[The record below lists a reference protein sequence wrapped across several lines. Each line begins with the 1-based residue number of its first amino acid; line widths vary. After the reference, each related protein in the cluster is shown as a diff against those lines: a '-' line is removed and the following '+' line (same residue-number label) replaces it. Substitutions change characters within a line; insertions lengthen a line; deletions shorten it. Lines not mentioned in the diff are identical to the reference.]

1 MGHPKERE
9 RQVTLVSIQHAHG
22 QRNNN
27 KRDGGSRPEE
37 FGLRDPMACIR
48 ACRDRF
54 IRARSGE
61 TGDNYRD
68 ICRILSR
75 SGPNE
80 DLWELYTCD
89 STFCGVANCA
99 IDQDLTNAQPP
110 ANVDLIINVCRGY
123 NYYSIFDPGPPPSPK
138 PEMCGNEVKVNPDL
152 GGSDQQGRPSKTEEV
167 SVEGIKTLTLQ
178 NNPSS
183 TAFSSTSPSAT
194 PTPSTSDGNS
204 TSTPPDIVKA
214 EATRSSTGLAA
225 GSKAAIGT
233 CASIAFIVVILLAL
247 FVMQRRRKD
256 PKGYLR
262 AVPRSC
268 HHHSRSFSQPPCG
281 AHTPL
286 ITPTPSAAAV
296 SRAAPSTPPP
306 ARLSDR
312 KFLSLIPKPGD
323 GGDRTAPSSSSSV
336 YPSSEYLNASPASPA
351 HAWPPPSYYN
361 RLFPRHSNNS
371 HYQNP
376 HYHKHRRH
384 TPVGTTGP
392 NLPPQ
397 PPRPVVTSLLAR
409 DSASSLGSYP
419 AATGARSALVL
430 SGAAGSYKANS
441 VDSGSA
447 TVTGTG
453 TPPLSP
459 TRAGNEMSPDIA
471 VAAPAGPPPNRA
483 LPPTPP
489 LHHHHHQQQQQCCH
503 PLPSPTST
511 LSVPVSPRSPT
522 FSHPHSPPQ
531 QHHRPPVVLG
541 GGGAS
546 PAAIGSS
553 EKLHHYHETIGV
565 ALPGPPT
572 TVTAAAGSREDL
584 SARDLCEL
592 TESYARET
600 RESWGSWSGTG
611 GGGPGVGGGGA
622 ARKRVSGNNSPMRCS
637 GDRKASGGG
646 GAGGHGGTAVALRDL
661 DLEKLGG
668 SY

>member
-1 MGHPKERE
+1 MGQPKESE
-9 RQVTLVSIQHAHG
+9 RQVTLVSLEHAHHQG
-22 QRNNN
+22 NKN
-27 KRDGGSRPEE
+27 KRDGRPRPEE
-37 FGLRDPMACIR
+37 FGLRDPAACIR
-48 ACRDRF
+48 ACRDQF

-61 TGDNYRD
+61 TGDNYRE

-99 IDQDLTNAQPP
+99 VDQDP
-110 ANVDLIINVCRGY
+110 NVDLIINVCRGY
-123 NYYSIFDPGPPPSPK
+123 NYYSIFDPGPPPSPR
-138 PEMCGNEVKVNPDL
+138 PEMCANEVKVNPDSVDP
-152 GGSDQQGRPSKTEEV
+152 GQRGRPSKTAEV

-178 NNPSS
+178 NDPSS
-183 TAFSSTSPSAT
+183 TAFSSTSSSAT
-194 PTPSTSDGNS
+194 PTPPTSDGNS
-204 TSTPPDIVKA
+204 TSTAPGIVKA
-214 EATRSSTGLAA
+214 EATQSPTGLAA

-233 CASIAFIVVILLAL
+233 CASIALIVVILLAL
-247 FVMQRRRKD
+247 FVMRRRHKD

-262 AVPRSC
+262 VAPRSS
-268 HHHSRSFSQPPCG
+268 HRHSRSFSQPPSG

-286 ITPTPSAAAV
+286 ITPPPSAAAA
-296 SRAAPSTPPP
+296 SGAAPSTPPP

-312 KFLSLIPKPGD
+312 KFLSLIPMPG
-323 GGDRTAPSSSSSV
+323 GGCDRMAPSSPSSV
-336 YPSSEYLNASPASPA
+336 YPSSEYLDSPLASPTHASPA
-351 HAWPPPSYYN
+351 PSYYN
-361 RLFPRHSNNS
+361 RLFPRHSNS
-371 HYQNP
+371 HHQNHRP
-376 HYHKHRRH
+376 HRHRRH
-384 TPVGTTGP
+384 TPLGTADLG
-392 NLPPQ
+392 LPLQ
-397 PPRPVVTSLLAR
+397 PPRPVTTSLLAR
-409 DSASSLGSYP
+409 DSASSLGGYL
-419 AATGARSALVL
+419 AATGGRSALTPP
-430 SGAAGSYKANS
+430 GCAGSHKANS
-441 VDSGSA
+441 VDSGTA

-459 TRAGNEMSPDIA
+459 TRAGHEMSPDVA
-471 VAAPAGPPPNRA
+471 VAAPAGPPPDRA

-489 LHHHHHQQQQQCCH
+489 LRHHHHHHQQQYYH

-522 FSHPHSPPQ
+522 FPHSHPHSPPQ
-531 QHHRPPVVLG
+531 QHPQRPVMLG
-541 GGGAS
+541 NGGAC
-546 PAAIGSS
+546 PVAIGSS

-565 ALPGPPT
+565 ALPGSPT
-572 TVTAAAGSREDL
+572 TLTAAAGSREDL

-611 GGGPGVGGGGA
+611 GGGPGVGGGGGP
-622 ARKRVSGNNSPMRCS
+622 RKRGSGNNSPMRCS

-646 GAGGHGGTAVALRDL
+646 GAGEHGGKAVALRDL

>member
-1 MGHPKERE
+1 MEHLKERE
-9 RQVTLVSIQHAHG
+9 LQVTLVSLEHAHG
-22 QRNNN
+22 QGNNN
-27 KRDGGSRPEE
+27 KRDGRPGPEE
-37 FGLRDPMACIR
+37 FGLRNPTACIR
-48 ACRDRF
+48 ACRDQF

-99 IDQDLTNAQPP
+99 VDQDP
-110 ANVDLIINVCRGY
+110 NVDLIINVCRGY

-138 PEMCGNEVKVNPDL
+138 PEICANEVKVNPDPEQ
-152 GGSDQQGRPSKTEEV
+152 SDQRGRPSETAEV

-178 NNPSS
+178 NDPSS
-183 TAFSSTSPSAT
+183 TVFSSTSSSSAT
-194 PTPSTSDGNS
+194 PTPPTPEGNS
-204 TSTPPDIVKA
+204 TSTAPDIVKV
-214 EATRSSTGLAA
+214 EATQPSTGLAA
-225 GSKAAIGT
+225 GSKAAIGI
-233 CASIAFIVVILLAL
+233 CASIALIVIILLTL
-247 FVMQRRRKD
+247 FVMRRRRKD

-262 AVPRSC
+262 AVRRSP
-268 HHHSRSFSQPPCG
+268 HHHSHSFSQAPIG

-286 ITPTPSAAAV
+286 ITTPPSAAAA
-296 SRAAPSTPPP
+296 SRTAPSTPPP

-312 KFLSLIPKPGD
+312 KFLSLIPTLGGG
-323 GGDRTAPSSSSSV
+323 GGDPTAPSSPSSV
-336 YPSSEYLNASPASPA
+336 YPSSEYLGAPLASPTHASPS
-351 HAWPPPSYYN
+351 PSYYN
-361 RLFPRHSNNS
+361 RLFPLHSNNS
-371 HYQNP
+371 HHQNP
-376 HYHKHRRH
+376 HHHKHRRH
-384 TPVGTTGP
+384 TPVGTADLNSP
-392 NLPPQ
+392 LQ
-397 PPRPVVTSLLAR
+397 PPLPVVTSLLGR
-409 DSASSLGSYP
+409 DSASSLGSCP
-419 AATGARSALVL
+419 AARGARSALML
-430 SGAAGSYKANS
+430 SGGAGFSKANS
-441 VDSGSA
+441 VDSGAA

-459 TRAGNEMSPDIA
+459 TRAGHEMSPDVA

-489 LHHHHHQQQQQCCH
+489 PHHHHQQQQQQQQYYC

-511 LSVPVSPRSPT
+511 LSVPVSPRSPP
-522 FSHPHSPPQ
+522 FPHPHSPPQ
-531 QHHRPPVVLG
+531 PHPQRPFALG
-541 GGGAS
+541 SGGAS
-546 PAAIGSS
+546 PVAAGSS

-565 ALPGPPT
+565 ALPGSPT

-600 RESWGSWSGTG
+600 RESWGSWNGTG
-611 GGGPGVGGGGA
+611 GGGPGGGGGVG
-622 ARKRVSGNNSPMRCS
+622 ARKRGSGNNSPMRCS

-646 GAGGHGGTAVALRDL
+646 GAGGNEGTAVALRDL